1 MRLRSLQFKGLE
13 VLNSVEAC
21 QTALD
26 IGEEC
31 GSAVW
36 TVSNKDDNLLVGW
49 FNQLVVFVFVFVKL

>member
-1 MRLRSLQFKGLE
+1 M
-13 VLNSVEAC
+13 LNSVEAC

-49 FNQLVVFVFVFVKL
+49 FNKLVVFVFVFVFVKL